1 MAHPNGFQ
9 GTMTALVTPMRADG
23 VDEEALRRLVHQQ
36 IAGGVDVLVPC
47 GTTGEGATLTA
58 DETIRVVRACV
69 EEAKGRARVVAG
81 CGSNATAATIENVRR
96 AKAAGAE
103 GALVVTPYY
112 NKPQQEGLVRHYEA
126 VAKDGGLPVIL
137 YNVPGRT
144 SVDLAAETV
153 GRLSKVAG
161 IVGIKESSGNIVK
174 SLEILEFCEGRPFDL
189 LAGDDGFALPVLAIG
204 GDGVVSVAS
213 NVVPERVSAIV
224 RAFRAGDLKAAQV
237 AQVALNGLVRALFA
251 ETNPAPI
258 KAAMQLVGLASDEV
272 RLPLVPAA
280 EATRA
285 KLRSALTGLGITLSA

>member
-9 GTMTALVTPMRADG
+9 GTMTALVTPMRRGA

-36 IAGGVDVLVPC
+36 LAGGVDVLVPC

-58 DETIRVVRACV
+58 DESARVVRACV
-69 EEAKGRARVVAG
+69 EESKGRARVVAG
-81 CGSNATAATIENVRR
+81 CGSNATATTVENVRR

-144 SVDLAAETV
+144 SVDMAAETV
-153 GRLSKVAG
+153 GRLSKVPG
-161 IVGIKESSGNIVK
+161 IVGIKESSGSIVK

-189 LAGDDGFALPVLAIG
+189 LAGDDGFALAVLALG

-224 RAFRAGDLKAAQV
+224 KAFRRGDLKAAQS
-237 AQVALNGLVRALFA
+237 AQVALNGLVRALFV

-258 KAAMQLVGLASDEV
+258 KAAMQLVGLMSDEV

-280 EATRA
+280 ESTRV
-285 KLRSALTGLGITLSA
+285 RVRVALTGLGVVIAA